1 MRKAIF
7 GALVVALAVFGSVA
21 TVSATPILVT
31 GEIGV
36 GVTIYAPGTLANG
49 ISTIAGA
56 FQVTGALGTFDA
68 YCVDLNHYIN
78 VPGTYGVDPVD
89 QMVNWGGLGGV
100 NGAGGIAA
108 WLYNTYAQGAT
119 TAEEKAALQLA
130 IWNVL
135 YDSDLNVDVA
145 SAGFWATTSTLGV
158 LGQANAWLASVG
170 SNSSDATW
178 LRLTDGPNS
187 RTQDLMGPVP
197 EPGTLLLLGSGL
209 SALALRRRRRG

>member
-21 TVSATPILVT
+21 TAGATPIFVA

-49 ISTIAGA
+49 ISTTAGA
-56 FQVTGALGTFDA
+56 FQITGALGTFDA

-89 QMVNWGGLGGV
+89 QMVNWSGLGGAT
-100 NGAGGIAA
+100 NAGGIAA

-135 YDSDLNVDVA
+135 YDRDLNVNLA
-145 SAGFWATTSTLGV
+145 NTGFWATSTSGV
-158 LGQANAWLASVG
+158 LGQANAWLATVG

-178 LRLTDGPNS
+178 LRLTDGSSNY
-187 RTQDLMGPVP
+187 TQDLMGPVP
-197 EPGTLLLLGSGL
+197 EPGTLLLLGGGL